1 MNYSNRMDLTE
12 EVKTVE
18 KELVD
23 LIIAHLKSNSIAVE
37 AARQQARDFLALLPV
52 KDQKDLLDKLKGLG
66 DKYVE
71 AKTVY
76 AEELGK
82 VNEVERQ
89 QTLET
94 MRSHI
99 SSGNID
105 AAIAAAKAM
114 YPPKEEETVPAE
126 TTPVAPAV
134 SPTPAEQNV
143 SAEASISSPP
153 DVTTPA
159 APTEVPTSP
168 PVAEATPVQPV
179 VPQPPV
185 AQVTPQVVVEEK
197 GGQV

>member
-1 MNYSNRMDLTE
+1 MNYSNHMDLTE
-12 EVKTVE
+12 EVKLVE

-52 KDQKDLLDKLKGLG
+52 SDQRDLLNKLKGLG
-66 DKYVE
+66 EKYVE

-89 QTLET
+89 RTLEE

-99 SSGNID
+99 SAGNID

-114 YPPKEEETVPAE
+114 YPPKDPSASSGQENAVQSTEVTAPPVS
-126 TTPVAPAV
+126 TVAPAPETPSIAAV
-134 SPTPAEQNV
+134 TPEVATPTPVV
-143 SAEASISSPP
+143 SAPEVPSAPTPPVMSPP
-153 DVTTPA
+153 I
-159 APTEVPTSP
+159 
-168 PVAEATPVQPV
+168 
-179 VPQPPV
+179 
-185 AQVTPQVVVEEK
+185 EEK

>member
-1 MNYSNRMDLTE
+1 MNYSNHMDLTE
-12 EVKTVE
+12 EVKLVE

-52 KDQKDLLDKLKGLG
+52 SDQKDLLNKLKGLG
-66 DKYVE
+66 EKYVE

-82 VNEVERQ
+82 VNEEERQ
-89 QTLET
+89 RTLEE

-114 YPPKEEETVPAE
+114 YPPKEEPIAAVDAPVA
-126 TTPVAPAV
+126 TTPETPPVAIV
-134 SPTPAEQNV
+134 
-143 SAEASISSPP
+143 
-153 DVTTPA
+153 TPA
-159 APTEVPTSP
+159 APAP
-168 PVAEATPVQPV
+168 TPVVAVPEVSPVPAPPV
-179 VPQPPV
+179 VPP
-185 AQVTPQVVVEEK
+185 AVEEK